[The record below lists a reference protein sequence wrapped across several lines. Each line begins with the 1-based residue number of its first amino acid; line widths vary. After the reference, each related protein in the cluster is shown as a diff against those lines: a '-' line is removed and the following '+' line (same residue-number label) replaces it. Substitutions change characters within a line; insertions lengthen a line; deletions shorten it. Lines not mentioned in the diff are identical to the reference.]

1 MALLGRLLTKIKFE
15 YGNKEARNRNR
26 SCQITSE
33 QVRLLLFKECDW
45 RGRKVLF
52 DSSTIERVPASKHD
66 KPNRQMDVAPCIV
79 EVTDGFAYVYKGPAA
94 DASVLGE
101 MIFGAVAMN
110 YKGVSLKLHI
120 IEDPRRLMCTKVFCV
135 PTSRKIS
142 RVERKPSAEQSST
155 DLRHIS
161 SKPLNVP
168 ALKEEGVALSF
179 SLDRGDSGFCGDQS
193 PYSSVGSTYDYFS
206 MFDVWDENTSQEDL
220 SFHSPPGRK
229 LSTSSNGSWQR
240 RTFQNIATR
249 FDLGHQPSS
258 SSNLLSVPTAGTTV
272 TSSDS
277 QVYSNSSTSGTN
289 ESLSSAVVN
298 LPQKKNKLG
307 LAMLIT
313 VSDCTEMDEV
323 RRCLEHST
331 QLQAI
336 VCRLRMA
343 TLAAGAGHNFVSTL
357 HRAACDA
364 ARWLSEFLHGPRL
377 QPVWLSLVTGD
388 SRTANKIAENL
399 LSDLCSILVVGDTKE
414 TNFFISTLLT
424 HVLTYHL
431 GWVTTVSPY
440 DTLDPQNH
448 LSQNNEAKRPYNALW
463 AQLSDLCGSIGFP
476 PRTARTIISGTT
488 NLQFIDK
495 LLRVLTYFI
504 RSGEVIRSDF
514 RFQETVLK
522 ETKVISVN
530 NSVNN
535 LSTGMKK
542 TKTVNRFS
550 DTDLKVPPVNTQG
563 SDNSV
568 STLGASDVTVKRSAT
583 LANFDKLSIDSESD
597 FNETSV
603 ETPVASTLRRN
614 PTLMAPLTAISD
626 SSFSSIE
633 EPEQEQKVLFVLGD
647 DEKLVGLK
655 NKANNGKAVKKS
667 SKAHLDLNQTVV
679 QKENVS
685 FTEVEKKQ
693 IQLAEGNME
702 KISLSKEQIE
712 KVEKVS
718 ETKEQEQIFS
728 QTEEQEENMPEE
740 QKETARPN
748 EKHEEN
754 MNLHKEPQESVNL
767 TEKLKDDFQNNAVKT
782 EVCSKENCVARSKES
797 PAKCCSQIL
806 QHSKPIKHSGF
817 KFEFDKYPQIVTNYM
832 KSKNLEILD
841 RHYIGKPGN
850 LKMQNFQ
857 FDPTV
862 VPPIQDERCDICDKC
877 QQLEALLQTPT
888 NASEMEY
895 MNDIPRHI
903 EPQYAKETIVDET
916 NLNHREISPKTFVR
930 QRQENTIVVNVNKR
944 LESPLRVSIE
954 APVSKLE
961 KSEKEG
967 QKDALIQVKK
977 VIEFPMPCVE
987 RLPLLVPERSG
998 FDSSLL
1004 GGLTDHYVPDLILQ
1018 GTNAQPHVW
1027 EGELRR
1033 DLNITTILNKS
1044 LEPPAQAIAIVG
1056 NTNNWQVVVV
1066 GRDCGASGMSSLV
1079 GSMLDAL
1086 PAMRRARVPAHQC
1099 LAFLEGKLREFCV
1112 LSKTLADM
1120 LMGTDFCDIA
1130 TLTKSLNIDVND
1142 VPLLLAVATTH
1153 TPQVATRYGISYR

>member
-15 YGNKEARNRNR
+15 YGNREVQNR
-26 SCQITSE
+26 SCQITPE

-45 RGRKVLF
+45 RGRKLLF
-52 DSSTIERVPASKHD
+52 DSATIERVPATKHD

-79 EVTDGFAYVYKGPAA
+79 EVSDGFSYVYKGPAA

-120 IEDPRRLMCTKVFCV
+120 IEEPRRLMCTKVFCV

-142 RVERKPSAEQSST
+142 RVETKPSTESSG
-155 DLRHIS
+155 DLRHIG

-168 ALKEEGVALSF
+168 AVKEEGVALSF

-206 MFDVWDENTSQEDL
+206 MFDVWDDTTQEDL
-220 SFHSPPGRK
+220 FFHSPPGRK

-272 TSSDS
+272 TSCDS

-313 VSDCTEMDEV
+313 VSDCAEMDEV

-336 VCRLRMA
+336 VCRIRLA
-343 TLAAGAGHNFVSTL
+343 TLAAGAGHKFVSTL

-364 ARWLSEFLHGPRL
+364 ARWLSELLHGPRL
-377 QPVWLSLVTGD
+377 QPVWMSLVTGD
-388 SRTANKIAENL
+388 YRTANKMAETL
-399 LSDLCSILVVGDTKE
+399 LTDLCSVLAVGDTKD

-448 LSQNNEAKRPYNALW
+448 LASQNNEAKRPYNALW

-476 PRTARTIISGTT
+476 PKTARTIISGTT

-514 RFQETVLK
+514 KFQETLLK

-530 NSVNN
+530 SVN
-535 LSTGMKK
+535 SIPTGMKK
-542 TKTVNRFS
+542 TKTVNNFS
-550 DTDLKVPPVNTQG
+550 DTDLKVPSVNTQ
-563 SDNSV
+563 SDSV
-568 STLGASDVTVKRSAT
+568 STLVASDVSIKKSAT
-583 LANFDKLSIDSESD
+583 LANFDKLSIDSETD
-597 FNETSV
+597 FTDSV
-603 ETPVASTLRRN
+603 EVPVTSTLRRN
-614 PTLMAPLTAISD
+614 PTLMVPLTAISD
-626 SSFSSIE
+626 SSLSSIE
-633 EPEQEQKVLFVLGD
+633 EQEPEKVVFVLGD

-655 NKANNGKAVKKS
+655 NKSNNGKAVKRS
-667 SKAHLDLNQTVV
+667 SKAHLETVNQIEV
-679 QKENVS
+679 QKEIS
-685 FTEVEKKQ
+685 
-693 IQLAEGNME
+693 LAEEDKE
-702 KISLSKEQIE
+702 KIELAEEKIENINLSKEHE
-712 KVEKVS
+712 KEVCQTKYQVQKLSQTEDQKKKVS
-718 ETKEQEQIFS
+718 ED
-728 QTEEQEENMPEE
+728 
-740 QKETARPN
+740 QKESTKLV
-748 EKHEEN
+748 EKHEDN
-754 MNLHKEPQESVNL
+754 INLSREPTQVQNESFQKEV
-767 TEKLKDDFQNNAVKT
+767 AKT
-782 EVCSKENCVARSKES
+782 EACSKENCVARSKES
-797 PAKCCSQIL
+797 PAKCCAQTL

-850 LKMQNFQ
+850 LKLQNFQ

-862 VPPIQDERCDICDKC
+862 VPTIQDEKCEICDKC

-895 MNDIPRHI
+895 MNDMPRQI
-903 EPQYAKETIVDET
+903 EPQYAKETIVEES
-916 NLNHREISPKTFVR
+916 NLNHRELSPKTFVR
-930 QRQENTIVVNVNKR
+930 QRQENTIVVNVKR
-944 LESPLRVSIE
+944 LESPPRVSIE
-954 APVSKLE
+954 APISKLE
-961 KSEKEG
+961 KSEKER
-967 QKDALIQVKK
+967 QKDTLIQVKK

-987 RLPLLVPERSG
+987 RLPLPVKESSG

-1004 GGLTDHYVPDLILQ
+1004 GGLTDHYIPDLILQ
-1018 GTNAQPHVW
+1018 GTNAQPHIW

-1033 DLNITTILNKS
+1033 DLSITSILNKS
-1044 LEPPAQAIAIVG
+1044 MEPPAQAVAIVG
-1056 NTNNWQVVVV
+1056 NTNNWQVMVV

-1099 LAFLEGKLREFCV
+1099 LSFVEGKLRELCV

-1120 LMGTDFCDIA
+1120 LMTTDFCDID